1 MDKGVLLDRLGATG
15 EDRMLLAKVWD
26 RMQQARSRN
35 IPAATDFLSPQ
46 QQILTRELLHLA
58 GAAETEYVFL
68 GGYPEAERRL
78 ALFLPD
84 WLEAETAES
93 ESPIRCRGHRSG
105 QNSPSV
111 TGISWEVSWEW
122 ALSGKRSATFW

>member
-46 QQILTRELLHLA
+46 QQILTRELVPGGRTPA
-58 GAAETEYVFL
+58 GTVSARL
-68 GGYPEAERRL
+68 DGDGNGGE
-78 ALFLPD
+78 
-84 WLEAETAES
+84 
-93 ESPIRCRGHRSG
+93 
-105 QNSPSV
+105 
-111 TGISWEVSWEW
+111 
-122 ALSGKRSATFW
+122 

>member
-58 GAAETEYVFL
+58 GAAETEYVLL
-68 GGYPEAERRL
+68 GGTRRQN
-78 ALFLPD
+78 AGWYCF
-84 WLEAETAES
+84 
-93 ESPIRCRGHRSG
+93 CRIGWRWKRRRVRAPFGVCGRPSG

-111 TGISWEVSWEW
+111 TGIFWEVS
-122 ALSGKRSATFW
+122 

>member
-68 GGYPEAERRL
+68 GGVPGGRTPAG
-78 ALFLPD
+78 
-84 WLEAETAES
+84 T
-93 ESPIRCRGHRSG
+93 
-105 QNSPSV
+105 
-111 TGISWEVSWEW
+111 VSAGLDGDGNGGE
-122 ALSGKRSATFW
+122 